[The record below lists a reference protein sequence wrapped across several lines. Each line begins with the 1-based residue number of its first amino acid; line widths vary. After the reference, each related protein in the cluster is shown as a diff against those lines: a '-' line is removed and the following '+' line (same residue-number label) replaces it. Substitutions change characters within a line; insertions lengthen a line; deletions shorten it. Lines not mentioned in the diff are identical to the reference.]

1 MSGRDPG
8 ETAADAAGRATA
20 RDSLS
25 ETLRVNLMAIAAR
38 ARVRVLA
45 SWRETS
51 WVVGETVFPFLTMSA
66 FVLVYRGLHAPK
78 VYEAFVVL
86 GAAMTAY
93 WNNVL
98 WSMASQFF
106 WEKEVGQLQLYLI
119 TPVSRMTILLGMAL
133 GGMAMTTTRAV
144 AILLGGTLLFHVAIP
159 AGKILPA
166 LGLFLLTLA
175 AVYALGMILS
185 SLFLLWGRSAWHTVT
200 LLQEPVYLLS
210 GFYFPVRFLG
220 AIVGGLAALLPITL
234 GLDGI
239 RQIFYGQAARG
250 FVPVAWIAPI
260 EVLLFAVFLFLA
272 HKALHLMEGL
282 GKREGRLTLRGT

>member
-1 MSGRDPG
+1 MTR
-8 ETAADAAGRATA
+8 AALAE
-20 RDSLS
+20 S
-25 ETLRVNLMAIAAR
+25 LRVNAAAILAR
-38 ARVRVLA
+38 ARVRVVA

-106 WEKEVGQLQLYLI
+106 WEKEQGQLQLYLI
-119 TPVSRMTILLGMAL
+119 TPVSRMSILLGMAL
-133 GGMAMTTTRAV
+133 GGMAMTTTRAIV
-144 AILLGGTLLFHVAIP
+144 ILLGGMLLFGIA
-159 AGKILPA
+159 LPA
-166 LGLFLLTLA
+166 DRLLPAFGLFLLTLA

-185 SLFLLWGRSAWHTVT
+185 SVFLLWGRSAWHTVT
-200 LLQEPVYLLS
+200 LFQEPVYLLS

-220 AIVGGLAALLPITL
+220 AAVGALAALLPITL

-239 RQIFYGQAARG
+239 RQIFYGKAAHG

-260 EVLLFAVFLFLA
+260 EVALFAFFLFLA
-272 HKALHLMEGL
+272 HRALLLMETL
-282 GKREGRLTLRGT
+282 GKREGRLTLRGQ

>member
-1 MSGRDPG
+1 MTR
-8 ETAADAAGRATA
+8 AALAE
-20 RDSLS
+20 S
-25 ETLRVNLMAIAAR
+25 LRVNAAAILAR
-38 ARVRVLA
+38 ARVRVVA

-106 WEKEVGQLQLYLI
+106 WEKEQGQLQLYLI
-119 TPVSRMTILLGMAL
+119 TPVSRMSILLGMAL
-133 GGMAMTTTRAV
+133 GGMAMTTTRAIV
-144 AILLGGTLLFHVAIP
+144 ILLGGMLLFGIA
-159 AGKILPA
+159 LPA
-166 LGLFLLTLA
+166 DRLLPAFGLFLLTLA

-185 SLFLLWGRSAWHTVT
+185 SVFLLWGRSAWHTVT
-200 LLQEPVYLLS
+200 LFQEPVYLLS

-220 AIVGGLAALLPITL
+220 AAVGAFAALLPITL

-239 RQIFYGQAARG
+239 RQIFYGEAAHG
-250 FVPVAWIAPI
+250 FVPVVWIAPI
-260 EVLLFAVFLFLA
+260 EVALFALFLFLA
-272 HKALHLMEGL
+272 HRALLLMETL
-282 GKREGRLTLRGT
+282 GKREGRLTLRGQ